1 MTTRA
6 YQVQT
11 WNDDG
16 TLKDKYQV
24 ELETTTELQRLVKFL
39 RTTAAHVV
47 VTTLPAKKKPPI
59 KRSKK

>member
-47 VTTLPAKKKPPI
+47 VTTLPAKKPAI
-59 KRSKK
+59 KHRPKK